1 MCKVFATDIAMQVTT
16 DAVQMFGGYGYCRDY
31 PIEKYMRDAKIT
43 QIYEGTNQI
52 QRLVI
57 GRALTKEAGARP
69 AASTSRSSTSRPR
82 SRRRWTGKGSN
93 LLRELE
99 CRGKVRLGRRS
110 PATMQR
116 RLAAFRGEWLEYSP
130 EENAH
135 RRPPRPAGGLAGAR
149 RGARRA
155 HRDARSCCPAD
166 GARDEPRRHA
176 AWCATAPS
184 SRCGCRSRAARSASS
199 GRTRT
204 GRTRSRSALDEMFRH
219 VEGVSARL
227 SGVVE
232 LNAPEGTEE
241 RISRFLE
248 GFEGLYPEGEAG
260 VRRFGERLR
269 LEMRGFNVGPE
280 ELVALL
286 REVAT
291 PPSSL
296 AAELEVGSFAAQAF
310 EKDFRLE
317 IRAGEARA
325 LRPAL
330 WPES

>member
-1 MCKVFATDIAMQVTT
+1 M
-16 DAVQMFGGYGYCRDY
+16 
-31 PIEKYMRDAKIT
+31 
-43 QIYEGTNQI
+43 
-52 QRLVI
+52 
-57 GRALTKEAGARP
+57 
-69 AASTSRSSTSRPR
+69 
-82 SRRRWTGKGSN
+82 N

-99 CRGKVRLGRRS
+99 CRGKIRLAGI
-110 PATMQR
+110 AAETQR
-116 RLAAFRGEWLEYSP
+116 RLAAFHGEWLEYSA
-130 EENAH
+130 EENAIVVRH
-135 RRPPRPAGGLAGAR
+135 VQPGGSPALAAV
-149 RGARRA
+149 
-155 HRDARSCCPAD
+155 PAELIAMLD
-166 GARDEPRRHA
+166 LLPG
-176 AWCATAPS
+176 
-184 SRCGCRSRAARSASS
+184 AARETSPGGTLVVRDRAVLALRLQVEN
-199 GRTRT
+199 GEIRIQWPHEDWAHAQPV
-204 GRTRSRSALDEMFRH
+204 GLDEMFRH

-248 GFEGLYPEGEAG
+248 GFEGLYPEGEAD

-330 WPES
+330 WPEI